1 MSNVI
6 QFLESMGA
14 NAAMA
19 RMSAAD
25 FEAVVAGLVEEE
37 DCRAALMRRDTRA
50 LNDLLN
56 GRDVMMCMVFA
67 PDEKEGDETPGEE
80 REDEKT
86 PDDKSLE

>member
-19 RMSAAD
+19 RMSAGEY
-25 FEAVVAGLVEEE
+25 EAVIAGLVGEGE
-37 DCRAALMRRDTRA
+37 CRTALMRRDPRA
-50 LNDLLN
+50 LTNALN

-67 PDEKEGDETPGEE
+67 PDENEQEKAPGEE
-80 REDEKT
+80 REDEKG

>member
-19 RMSAAD
+19 RMSAGEY
-25 FEAVVAGLVEEE
+25 EAVIAGLVEEGE
-37 DCRAALMRRDTRA
+37 CRTALMRRDPQA
-50 LNDLLN
+50 LTSALN

-67 PDEKEGDETPGEE
+67 PDENEQEKAPGEE
-80 REDEKT
+80 REDEKG

>member
-19 RMSAAD
+19 RMSTED
-25 FEAVVAGLVEEE
+25 FEAMVAGLVEEE
-37 DCRAALMRRDTRA
+37 DCRSALVRKDSRA
-50 LNDLLN
+50 LAGLLN

-67 PDEKEGDETPGEE
+67 PDEKEPEEAPGEE